1 MKIKKAQGQSII
13 EFALI
18 FPIIF
23 FLITGFFDLGRAV
36 IYYTS
41 LSHAVREVT
50 RAAIV
55 DNAAL
60 EAARTTPCCNPLVAM
75 VKEKAI
81 GLRGDYF
88 TSIIIDPEPDSGS
101 FETVLVS
108 AEYSFDPV
116 TPGIELLL
124 GGEDGIILKAQS
136 KMWVA
141 PGSK

>member
-1 MKIKKAQGQSII
+1 MKTKILKGQSIV

-23 FLITGFFDLGRAV
+23 FLMTGFFDLGRAV

-41 LSHAVREVT
+41 LSHAVREVS

-60 EAARTTPCCNPLVAM
+60 EAARTVPCCNDLVAL

-81 GLRGDYF
+81 GLEADNF
-88 TSIIIDPEPDSGS
+88 TTVLIDPDPDIGS
-101 FETVLVS
+101 FKTVTVS
-108 AEYSFDPV
+108 AEYQFDPV
-116 TPGIELLL
+116 TPGIELLF
-124 GGEDGIILKAQS
+124 GDDGFILLHAKS
-136 KMWVA
+136 TMWVV
-141 PGSK
+141 PGSR